1 MKLVIAKRR
10 DRSLRNILNT
20 PYVTFGAFTGIRTK
34 AVRVEVR
41 VSSISIKEEK
51 PFRRG
56 VLDPL
61 LAVGYFRP
69 RLKLRKIRS
78 RDVVSRAR
86 GRSQRLP
93 LKKKLPF
100 TNTEEKAMQNIVK
113 VNNCDQLQKE
123 TSRKLKSQKIE
134 RRSNRDST
142 SGISC

>member
-1 MKLVIAKRR
+1 MFTFYLLTCVSTICTFFLLLFRCRIIASSLVKLVIAKRR

-51 PFRRG
+51 LFRRG

-86 GRSQRLP
+86 AEVNVYHLKRSFLSQTQ
-93 LKKKLPF
+93 KKKQCKTL
-100 TNTEEKAMQNIVK
+100 
-113 VNNCDQLQKE
+113 
-123 TSRKLKSQKIE
+123 
-134 RRSNRDST
+134 
-142 SGISC
+142 